1 MSGRRD
7 SSRSQGRPDRQNQR
21 GKPRRQG
28 TGGRGP
34 RSSQA
39 PRERSRRADP
49 ARLAA
54 WEALRAVEKE
64 DAYANL
70 VLPPLLRARNIRGRD
85 AAFATELTYGTL
97 RLKGRY
103 DAIIAAVSSRGL
115 DRLDA
120 PLLDALR
127 IGAHQIFGMRVPD
140 HAAVSATVAL
150 VRQEVGAGPAQFA
163 NAILRS
169 VSRQGLDEW
178 LTHLTAGLT
187 DHTEELA
194 LRTSHPGWIVRAF
207 RQALAAGGQDSATLP
222 EALEAD
228 NLPPEVHLVLR
239 PGVAEAS
246 DAPDTEPGR
255 WAPTARILPGGDP
268 HTMPAVRDARVGVQD
283 EGSQLLTLVAAAA
296 EVSGSDDHWLDLCA
310 GPGGKTALWG
320 AVLAERAPQGVLLAN
335 EISPHR
341 TKLVEGSVA
350 AVRERLPGLSVRTGD
365 GREAG
370 ADHPEAFDRVL
381 VDAPCTGLG
390 ALRRRPEARWRRT
403 PADLSELGT
412 LQREL
417 LTSALRATRPGGV
430 VTYITCSPHLA
441 ETRLVVEDVLRSTG
455 MGSTEDTPAL
465 AAQVAGTTVP
475 AQNGPYLQLW
485 PHLHGTDAMFG
496 AVIRRH

>member
-1 MSGRRD
+1 LPSGATAGAQPAREVLDARRRLGTRGPVDRRGMLRPAPGGHPVSGRRD

-21 GKPRRQG
+21 GQPRRQG
-28 TGGRGP
+28 TGGRGQ

-39 PRERSRRADP
+39 PR
-49 ARLAA
+49 AR
-54 WEALRAVEKE
+54 
-64 DAYANL
+64 D
-70 VLPPLLRARNIRGRD
+70 IRGR
-85 AAFATELTYGTL
+85 AAACDTELAYGTL
-97 RLKGRY
+97 RLEGRY
-103 DAIIAAVSSRGL
+103 DGLIAAVSSRGL

-127 IGAHQIFGMRVPD
+127 IGAHLVFGMRVPA

-268 HTMPAVRDARVGVQD
+268 HT
-283 EGSQLLTLVAAAA
+283 
-296 EVSGSDDHWLDLCA
+296 
-310 GPGGKTALWG
+310 
-320 AVLAERAPQGVLLAN
+320 
-335 EISPHR
+335 
-341 TKLVEGSVA
+341 
-350 AVRERLPGLSVRTGD
+350 
-365 GREAG
+365 
-370 ADHPEAFDRVL
+370 
-381 VDAPCTGLG
+381 
-390 ALRRRPEARWRRT
+390 
-403 PADLSELGT
+403 
-412 LQREL
+412 
-417 LTSALRATRPGGV
+417 
-430 VTYITCSPHLA
+430 
-441 ETRLVVEDVLRSTG
+441 
-455 MGSTEDTPAL
+455 
-465 AAQVAGTTVP
+465 
-475 AQNGPYLQLW
+475 
-485 PHLHGTDAMFG
+485 
-496 AVIRRH
+496 